1 MHPPA
6 IPAPLESAKSA
17 STKLK
22 PKQILDSSTLQS
34 LNVRSN
40 RQGLIQ
46 LAGHLAVMVVSGY
59 LWFTAEHWLIK
70 IPALIIYGFS
80 LAIMF
85 APLHEGS
92 HRTAFADHRLNDI
105 VAWVAGVL
113 SFYNS
118 DFYRRYHKWHHRY
131 TQIQGKDP
139 ELDDPKITNWGE
151 YLKAISGFNWWIGK
165 FTTHYQV
172 ATGKFAGYPYITEDA
187 QATVI
192 RSTRL
197 QLAVYGVA
205 IAISLVCQQPWFF
218 SLWLFPLAI
227 GQPILR
233 LILLAE
239 HTGCS
244 NDDNPVTNTRTTLT
258 WLPLILWNISFHA
271 EHHLYPSIPFH
282 ALPKAHQKLKEH
294 FQVIE
299 LGGYTKV
306 NRNIV
311 NSLLSDRL
319 SN

>member
-1 MHPPA
+1 MHFSATPA
-6 IPAPLESAKSA
+6 TIKSTDKSTELVSAQ
-17 STKLK
+17 LK
-22 PKQILDSSTLQS
+22 TRQLLDSSTLQS
-34 LNVRSN
+34 LNSRSN

-46 LAGHLAVMVVSGY
+46 FAGHISVMAASGY
-59 LWFTAEHWLIK
+59 LWFIADHWLVK

-92 HRTAFADHRLNDI
+92 HRTAFANYRLNDT

-139 ELDDPKITNWGE
+139 ELDDPQLSNWGE

-165 FTTHYQV
+165 FKTHYQV
-172 ATGKFAGYPYITEDA
+172 ATGKLAGYPYIAEDA

-197 QLAVYGVA
+197 QLSVYGVA
-205 IAISLVCQQPWFF
+205 IAISLIFQQPWFF
-218 SLWLFPLAI
+218 TLWLFPLAV

-239 HTGCS
+239 HTGCT
-244 NDDNPVTNTRTTLT
+244 NDDNPLTNTRTTLT
-258 WLPLILWNISFHA
+258 WLPLALWNISFHA

-282 ALPKAHQKLKEH
+282 ALPQAHRQLKEN
-294 FQVIE
+294 FAVVE
-299 LGGYTKV
+299 DGYLKV
-306 NRNIV
+306 QRDIV
-311 NSLLSDRL
+311 NSF
-319 SN
+319 